1 MTKFLSFNVF
11 IILDLRLTNNIIN
24 RWGIQHKDNIFS
36 YDNSGWLIICL
47 NLAFLNIYIIDKLKT
62 HT

>member
-36 YDNSGWLIICL
+36 YDNSGWLITCL